1 MVQNNL
7 IKKIV
12 GIISIILFTFFLAFF
27 VFAIIDGYRIR
38 NDIEFNG
45 INSTGKYI
53 SNETW
58 KKGIDC
64 YFTFNINGKRYKG
77 HIEQPKTG
85 FIGNIGKFYNICYS
99 KKFKGQLKVYF
110 YQEVQDT
117 VQILN
122 AGFSMDDIIG
132 NEKNIPIEPSFKEEI
147 FMSIGIK

>member
-1 MVQNNL
+1 MVQNKL

-45 INSTGKYI
+45 NNSTGKYI

-64 YFTFNINGKRYKG
+64 YYPSSYPATSQSIL
-77 HIEQPKTG
+77 
-85 FIGNIGKFYNICYS
+85 S
-99 KKFKGQLKVYF
+99 
-110 YQEVQDT
+110 VQNT
-117 VQILN
+117 ALASRVSPL
-122 AGFSMDDIIG
+122 
-132 NEKNIPIEPSFKEEI
+132 
-147 FMSIGIK
+147 